1 MDNCSNQT
9 KHEAALAVLTNSQKQ
24 HSKRFDLLELRLSE
38 FKRKTD
44 QIDEKISRIETEQAK
59 QTEQIRQITESVTDI
74 KQSLEKKAPMPTGVT
89 ASIIAAVVSG
99 LFMLGAN
106 IILRTLGGN

>member
-1 MDNCSNQT
+1 MNDCPNPE
-9 KHEAALAVLTNSQKQ
+9 HEAALAVLSSKQ
-24 HSKRFDLLELRLSE
+24 EQNSKRFDLLEVELRD

-44 QIDEKISRIETEQAK
+44 RIDEKISRIETEQVK
-59 QTEQIRQITESVTDI
+59 QTEQIKQITESVTDI

-89 ASIIAAVVSG
+89 ASVIAAVVSG